1 MKIAIGADHAG
12 FPLKAAV
19 AERLKAGGHEVT
31 DLGTNSEAAVDYPDF
46 AHAVAS
52 AVAEGRAE
60 RGVMLCGSGVG
71 ATVAVN
77 KVPGVRGALCHD
89 TFSARQGVEDDD
101 VNVLCLGARV
111 VGVSLALEVLDA
123 WTKARFSNA
132 ERHTRRRDKV
142 VALEKRYGARR

>member
-19 AERLKAGGHEVT
+19 VERLKARGHEVS
-31 DLGTNSEAAVDYPDF
+31 DLGTHSEAACDYPDF
-46 AHAVAS
+46 AFAVAA

-101 VNVLCLGARV
+101 VNVLCLGARI

-123 WTKARFSNA
+123 WAAARFSNA
-132 ERHTRRRDKV
+132 ERHARRRDKV
-142 VALEKRYGARR
+142 IALERRYAGRP

>member
-19 AERLKAGGHEVT
+19 VERLKAKGHEVA
-31 DLGTNSEAAVDYPDF
+31 DLGTHSEAAVDYPDF

-123 WTKARFSNA
+123 WVAARFSNA
-132 ERHTRRRDKV
+132 ERHARRRDKV
-142 VALEKRYGARR
+142 VALERRYGAKL

>member
-1 MKIAIGADHAG
+1 MKIAVGADHAG

-19 AERLKAGGHEVT
+19 VERLKAKGHEVT
-31 DLGTNSEAAVDYPDF
+31 DLGTHSEAACDYPDF
-46 AHAVAS
+46 AHAVAA

-123 WTKARFSNA
+123 WAAARFSNA
-132 ERHTRRRDKV
+132 ERHARRRDKV
-142 VALEKRYGARR
+142 VALERRYGAKL

>member
-19 AERLKAGGHEVT
+19 VERLKAKGHEVT
-31 DLGTNSEAAVDYPDF
+31 DLGTHSEAAVDYPDF

-123 WTKARFSNA
+123 WVAARFSNA
-132 ERHTRRRDKV
+132 ERHARRRDKV
-142 VALEKRYGARR
+142 IALERRYGAKA

>member
-19 AERLKAGGHEVT
+19 VEALKAKGHEVT
-31 DLGTNSEAAVDYPDF
+31 DLGTHSEAAVDYPDF

-111 VGVSLALEVLDA
+111 VGVSLALEVLDVWA
-123 WTKARFSNA
+123 AARFSNA

-142 VALEKRYGARR
+142 TALERRYASKP

>member
-1 MKIAIGADHAG
+1 MKIAVGADHAG

-19 AERLKAGGHEVT
+19 IERLKAKGHEVT
-31 DLGTNSEAAVDYPDF
+31 DLGTHSEAACDYPDF
-46 AHAVAS
+46 AHAVAA

-123 WTKARFSNA
+123 WAAARFSNA
-132 ERHTRRRDKV
+132 ERHARRRDKV
-142 VALEKRYGARR
+142 VALERRYGAKL

>member
-19 AERLKAGGHEVT
+19 VERLKAKGHEVA
-31 DLGTNSEAAVDYPDF
+31 DLGTHSEAPVDYPDF

-111 VGVSLALEVLDA
+111 IGVSLALEVLDA
-123 WTKARFSNA
+123 WAAARFSNA

-142 VALEKRYGARR
+142 VALEKRYGSKA

>member
-19 AERLKAGGHEVT
+19 VERLKAKGHEVS
-31 DLGTNSEAAVDYPDF
+31 DLGTHSEAAVDYPDF

-123 WTKARFSNA
+123 WAAARFSNA
-132 ERHTRRRDKV
+132 ERHARRRDKV
-142 VALEKRYGARR
+142 TALERRYASKP

>member
-19 AERLKAGGHEVT
+19 VERLKAKGHEVT
-31 DLGTNSEAAVDYPDF
+31 DLGTHSEAACDYPDF
-46 AHAVAS
+46 AHAVAA

-123 WTKARFSNA
+123 WAAARFSNA
-132 ERHTRRRDKV
+132 ERHARRRDKV
-142 VALEKRYGARR
+142 VAIERRYGAKL

>member
-19 AERLKAGGHEVT
+19 VERLKAGGHEVT
-31 DLGTNSEAAVDYPDF
+31 DLGTHSDAAVDYPDF
-46 AHAVAS
+46 AHAVAA

-142 VALEKRYGARR
+142 VALEKRYGSAR

>member
-19 AERLKAGGHEVT
+19 VERLTAKGHEVT
-31 DLGTNSEAAVDYPDF
+31 DLGTHSEAPCDYPDF

-111 VGVSLALEVLDA
+111 IGVSLALEVLDA
-123 WTKARFSNA
+123 WAAARFSNA
-132 ERHTRRRDKV
+132 ERHARRRDKV
-142 VALEKRYGARR
+142 VAIERRYAGRP